1 MLSRLTQNHSFIAFN
16 YVIELISKRNI
27 SNNYSEF
34 IKKNHHQTL
43 AQVDHVLEDLNLA
56 SCLINNYD
64 CNIYK

>member
-34 IKKNHHQTL
+34 IKTNHHQTL

-64 CNIYK
+64 CKYI